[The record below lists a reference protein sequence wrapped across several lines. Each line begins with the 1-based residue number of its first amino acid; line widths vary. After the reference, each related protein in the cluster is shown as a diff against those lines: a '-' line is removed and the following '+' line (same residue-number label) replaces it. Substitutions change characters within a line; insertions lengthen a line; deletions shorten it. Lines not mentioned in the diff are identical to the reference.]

1 MGVGAQPMERGGS
14 SGLVAVAAVR
24 KDTGAA
30 LFTIVF
36 IAIVKNRKTCKLC
49 TEWTRTHSVT

>member
-24 KDTGAA
+24 KDTKGCVIYDSIYSDCEKSQNVQT
-30 LFTIVF
+30 LY
-36 IAIVKNRKTCKLC
+36 RMD
-49 TEWTRTHSVT
+49 